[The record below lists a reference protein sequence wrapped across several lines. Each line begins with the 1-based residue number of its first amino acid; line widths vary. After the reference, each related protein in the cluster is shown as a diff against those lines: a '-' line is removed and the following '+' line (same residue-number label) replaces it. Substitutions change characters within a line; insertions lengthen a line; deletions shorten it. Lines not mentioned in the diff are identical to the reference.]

1 MSNFLRLM
9 LSVCTVLLVATNA
22 TGGDNGFIR
31 KPSKYSATKTI
42 DKLEAALKANG
53 FLVFTRIDHSKAA
66 ASVGLTLR
74 PLIVVV
80 FGNPENGT
88 PLFVESPTLGID
100 LPLKALVW
108 EDAKG
113 QVWVGYNSAEY
124 LHQVIR
130 PRHGVKGD
138 PAQMKALG
146 EFLENIVSS
155 VVQ

>member
-1 MSNFLRLM
+1 M
-9 LSVCTVLLVATNA
+9 LSVCAVLLVATN
-22 TGGDNGFIR
+22 TSCGDNGFIS
-31 KPSKYSATKTI
+31 KPSKYPAMETN
-42 DKLEAALKANG
+42 DRLEATLKANG
-53 FLVFTRIDHSKAA
+53 FMVFTRIDHSKAA

-74 PLIVVV
+74 PLVVVV
-80 FGNPENGT
+80 FGNPKNGT

-124 LHQVIR
+124 LHRVIR

-146 EFLENIVSS
+146 ELLEKIVSS